1 MAGRGLRVACAALL
15 WTLAT
20 AAGAAPVELTAAW
33 GGWSRPGRTTEIR
46 VTLEAVE
53 PARGTVTL
61 HAGPQA
67 YVAPFD
73 LGRGER
79 FRIAVPLRATRELS
93 GAVELEGGEAARRPI
108 AVAFAESPLLAV
120 VTSAGQAPAFAPFHV
135 VATDP
140 TALPTHADAYS
151 AIDAL
156 VVDGESLLALSRGQL
171 AALLG
176 HVAQC
181 GRVALVAPGERW
193 SLVRGAA
200 GCAGRTLVSG
210 PDLATTLAALQDSL
224 AEIPGSPPSAADLR
238 ALGEDDPSQWSR
250 VVALLAVALAL
261 VVLGAWFVPPGWTA
275 LVPVGVAAAVALALQ
290 TWPASAHLLVWA
302 ETEPAAR
309 VAQYHAWH
317 WQRGWR
323 RGGVELEVLDGLSH
337 PRPCDATREVRIQLS
352 PGDGRPVAAHFES
365 RLFDVAALCY
375 AGTFPAMRAL
385 TVTPATDPRVA
396 VRNAGSQASPAGV
409 FLAAARAQPLVSLA
423 PGQQV
428 ELDPTAGT
436 APSGKATQVAA
447 RRTPGGGFGLLWAL
461 RLDTIAAAPAAA
473 SAWLFMPVEA
483 SP

>member
-1 MAGRGLRVACAALL
+1 MAGRGLRVAGAALL

-20 AAGAAPVELTAAW
+20 AASATPAELTAAW

-46 VTLEAVE
+46 VALEAVE
-53 PARGTVTL
+53 PARGTITL
-61 HAGPQA
+61 RAGPQA

-73 LGRGER
+73 LGSGGRL
-79 FRIAVPLRATRELS
+79 RIAVPLRATTDLS
-93 GAVELEGGEAARRPI
+93 GTVELDGGGAAPRPI

-120 VTSAGQAPAFAPFHV
+120 VTGAGQAPAFAPFHV

-140 TALPTHADAYS
+140 TTLPTHADAYS

-156 VVDGESLLALSRGQL
+156 VVDGESLLALTREQL

-181 GRVALVAPGERW
+181 GRVALVAPGDQW
-193 SLVRGAA
+193 NLVRGAA

-210 PDLATTLAALQDSL
+210 PDLATALAALQDSL
-224 AEIPGSPPSAADLR
+224 AEIPGSPPSATELR
-238 ALGEDDPSQWSR
+238 ALGEHDSSQWSR

-261 VVLGAWFVPPGWTA
+261 VVLGAWFVPPRWTA
-275 LVPVGVAAAVALALQ
+275 LLPVGVAAAVAVALQ
-290 TWPASAHLLVWA
+290 VWPDSSSLLVWA

-323 RGGVELEVLDGLSH
+323 RGGVDLEVLDGLSH
-337 PRPCDATREVRIQLS
+337 PRPCDATREVRIELS
-352 PGDGRPVAAHFES
+352 PDDGRPVAAHFES

-385 TVTPATDPRVA
+385 TVTPTTNARVA

-409 FLAAARAQPLVSLA
+409 FIAAARAQPLASLA

-428 ELDPTAGT
+428 ELDPATGV
-436 APSGKATQVAA
+436 APSGKATQIAA
-447 RRTPGGGFGLLWAL
+447 RRTPGDGFGLLWAL
-461 RLDTIAAAPAAA
+461 RLDTIAAAPSAA